1 MLQLKTMEPLNQS
14 ANPSL
19 HRFKPALNFKLLLA
33 VLVISIIG
41 GVGTGYLMASS
52 GVGNSRIPLIT
63 KAPDHA
69 AEDTKTF
76 RDFAEGKITKRPE
89 GKNSASGMGTH
100 ILVRDGATPVDL
112 TSSVV
117 DLSQYENKK
126 VKIFGET
133 NQLPGAPWFMDV
145 GRVEVI
151 Q

>member
-1 MLQLKTMEPLNQS
+1 MKPLEMDRES
-14 ANPSL
+14 SPKSK
-19 HRFKPALNFKLLLA
+19 FSLNFKLLVA

-41 GVGTGYLMASS
+41 GVGTGYLMASN
-52 GVGNSRIPLIT
+52 GGGGAIPMINKT
-63 KAPDHA
+63 PEHA

-76 RDFAEGKITKRPE
+76 RDFAEGKISKKPETKGNDTTE
-89 GKNSASGMGTH
+89 GTH
-100 ILVRDGATPVDL
+100 LLIRDGATPVAL

-126 VKIFGET
+126 VKVYGET
-133 NQLPGAPWFMDV
+133 NKATGAGWFMDV